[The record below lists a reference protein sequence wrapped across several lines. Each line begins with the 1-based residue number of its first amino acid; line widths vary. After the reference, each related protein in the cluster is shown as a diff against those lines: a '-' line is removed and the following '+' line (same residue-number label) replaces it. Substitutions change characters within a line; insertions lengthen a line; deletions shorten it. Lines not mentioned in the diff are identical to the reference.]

1 MLVTVDLR
9 SDRADLQMAASALGV
24 PVSAL
29 DSEYGLVMVDPTRH
43 RFAAKVQW
51 VEFAKRRQT
60 AFTVEG
66 PFADPTLDPF
76 PANPDFRSRQTLET

>member
-1 MLVTVDLR
+1 MLVTVDLK
-9 SDRADLQMAASALGV
+9 SDRADLHMAASALGV

-60 AFTVEG
+60 TFTVEG
-66 PFADPTLDPF
+66 PFADPSLDPF
-76 PANPDFRSRQTLET
+76 LANSELRSHPTLET